1 MNDPVI
7 TYTGG
12 GLQPVHGT
20 GGVLT
25 DVVNLPASKALVEGT
40 VLGQILGTGSA
51 VNEVQTITI
60 TGTPT
65 GGTFTLVYDGEY
77 TTAIAYNASA
87 ATVQAALEALPS
99 IGTGGVVCGGGALP
113 GTAVTVTFSAKLGGL
128 HHPLL
133 LAINSLTGGTTPAVT
148 PSLTTL
154 GKPAGGYWDA
164 YNDAAAGSEAGLAVA
179 RRILQYNCRTDSQGK
194 VFYGT
199 EKGGGDHGHFD
210 RAAPAFLAGSFKTGD
225 GTNLKLIGLDANAV
239 ADLGRLVAGTTATL
253 TAATTIL
260 RMG

>member
-1 MNDPVI
+1 MNDPII

-20 GGVLT
+20 GGVVT
-25 DVVNLPASKALVEGT
+25 DVVNLPASVALVEGT
-40 VLGQILGTGSA
+40 VLGQILGSGSA

-65 GGTFTLVYDGEY
+65 GGTFRLIYDGEI
-77 TTAIAYNASA
+77 TAAIAYNAA
-87 ATVQAALEALPS
+87 AAAVQSALEALVS
-99 IGTGGVVCGGGALP
+99 IGTGGVTCGGGALP
-113 GTAVTVTFSAKLGGL
+113 GSAVTVTFTGKLGGL

-133 LAINSLTGGTTPAVT
+133 VAVNSLTGGTNPAVT

-164 YNDAAAGSEAGLAVA
+164 YDDAAAGSFAGLAVA
-179 RRILQYNCRTDSQGK
+179 RRILQFNCRTDSQARI
-194 VFYGT
+194 FYGT
-199 EKGGGDHGHFD
+199 EKNVADNNHFD
-210 RAAPAFLAGSFKTGD
+210 RAAPAFLAGTFKTGD

-253 TAATTIL
+253 TAATTLL